1 MQMDNPIITQVI
13 EQMNDLPPNLQE
25 QVLEFVVTLRQT
37 NSQISSDAWDVLE
50 SLIGTVDAPP

>member
-1 MQMDNPIITQVI
+1 MDNPIITQVI